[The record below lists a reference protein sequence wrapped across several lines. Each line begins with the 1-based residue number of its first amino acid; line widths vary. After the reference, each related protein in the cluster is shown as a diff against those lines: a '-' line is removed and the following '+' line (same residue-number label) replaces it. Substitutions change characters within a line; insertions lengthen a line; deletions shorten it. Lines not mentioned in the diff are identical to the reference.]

1 MKALFIFFGALIAIA
16 LIAFVITLICFFKC
30 FYMPPRKPL
39 KEDEYPIPP
48 GKVYEPFRERMIKWM
63 KEMRTTPCEDVW
75 ITSFDGL
82 KLHGSYYKCRDN
94 APTEIM
100 FHGYRGNAERD
111 LCGGVARCFS
121 LGRNVIVVDQRCAGK
136 SEGSVITFGINEHK
150 DCLAWIDRAVKLVG
164 EDCPI
169 ILSGV
174 SMGAATV
181 MMASGHKLPKNVV
194 HTIADCGYT
203 SPKAI
208 IKKVIRDMHLPPDIM
223 YPFVKLA
230 ARWFGHFD
238 LEEYSPIEAVRESTV
253 PIIFYHGD
261 TDDFVPWDMSSEL
274 FDACTAKKRFVTIE
288 GAGHGLAFPQNK
300 EKYLTTLAEFSA
312 DLGVE

>member
-1 MKALFIFFGALIAIA
+1 MGTLFWILGAVAAVALLLFII
-16 LIAFVITLICFFKC
+16 VVYCFFKC

-39 KEDEYPIPP
+39 GEDEYPIPP

-63 KEMRTTPCEDVW
+63 KEMRSTPCEDVW

-82 KLHGSYYKCRDN
+82 KLHGRYYKCREN

-121 LGRNVIVVDQRCAGK
+121 LGRNVIVIDQRCAGK

-150 DCLAWIDRAVKLVG
+150 DCLSWIDYAVKRLG

-203 SPKAI
+203 SPKEI
-208 IKKVIRDMHLPPDIM
+208 IKKVIREMHLPPDIM
-223 YPFVKLA
+223 YPFVRLA
-230 ARWFGHFD
+230 ASWFGHFD
-238 LEEYSPIEAVRESTV
+238 LEEYSPLEAMKESTV
-253 PIIFYHGD
+253 PVIFYHGD
-261 TDDFVPWDMSSEL
+261 TDDFVPWEMSKEL
-274 FDACTAKKRFVTIE
+274 HEACTAKKRFVTIE
-288 GAGHGLAFPQNK
+288 GAGHGLAFPQDK

-312 DLGVE
+312 ELGVE